1 VQDGPV
7 IAGFRAEAV
16 HVRAATEKD
25 AIAEVQAGQLDGEF
39 DFAEEL
45 GAARLL
51 HGAVAGET
59 VIAHVAGR
67 EHFEPGERMRLTV
80 DPADVQLFDAATG
93 KRLAERIDG
102 RAQRAAQR
110 RAFASA

>member
-1 VQDGPV
+1 M
-7 IAGFRAEAV
+7 AEA
-16 HVRAATEKD
+16 
-25 AIAEVQAGQLDGEF
+25 QAGQLDGEF

-59 VIAHVAGR
+59 VIAHVGGH
-67 EHFEPGERMRLTV
+67 EHFEPGERMRLGV
-80 DPADVQLFDAATG
+80 DPGNVQLFAAATG
-93 KRLAERIDG
+93 KRLAERVDG
-102 RAQRAAQR
+102 RAMRPAQR